1 MSLWGTEVIRVG
13 PVVHVLPSKGAEA
26 DTEEQNAQKNMKQ
39 GKNASVCEK
48 LVCNYWNLTLN

>member
-26 DTEEQNAQKNMKQ
+26 DAEEQNAQIQKSMKQ
-39 GKNASVCEK
+39 RKKCISV
-48 LVCNYWNLTLN
+48 